1 MKETSCAII
10 GSPPL
15 SFPWGYDEDDEG
27 CVALKLLLLSEVF
40 RLYKQGNSRFIVPL
54 DSGIGLYA
62 AEAVNVL
69 RESHADMELICYIP
83 HEEQAVKWTP
93 QLRDRYY
100 AVLAKCTETN
110 LVSTGKTSTC
120 GLDTILDAID
130 QAGTVLAVCSAEEN
144 GDINLSVAL
153 RYAEK
158 IGRGIIRIM
167 PQRLI

>member
-27 CVALKLLLLSEVF
+27 CVALKLLLINEVF
-40 RLYKQGNSRFIVPL
+40 RLYKQGISRLVVPL

-69 RESHADMELICYIP
+69 RDSHADMELICYIP

-93 QLRDRYY
+93 YLRDRYY
-100 AVLAKCTETN
+100 AVLAKCTETK
-110 LVSTGKTSTC
+110 LVSTGKTPTC
-120 GLDTILDAID
+120 ELDAMLDAID
-130 QAGTVLAVCSAEEN
+130 QAGTVLAVCNAEEVQ
-144 GDINLSVAL
+144 DINLAAAL
-153 RYAEK
+153 QYAERT
-158 IGRGIIRIM
+158 GREVIRILS
-167 PQRLI
+167 PEIY

>member
-27 CVALKLLLLSEVF
+27 CVALKLLLINKIF
-40 RLYKQGNSRFIVPL
+40 RLYKQGISRFIVPL
-54 DSGIGLYA
+54 DSGVGLYA

-69 RESHADMELICYIP
+69 RESHADMELLCYIP

-100 AVLAKCTETN
+100 AVLVKCTETN
-110 LVSTGKTSTC
+110 LVSTGKTPTRK
-120 GLDTILDAID
+120 LDAMLDAID
-130 QAGTVLAVCSAEEN
+130 QANTVLAVCSAEEN

-158 IGRGIIRIM
+158 IGRGIVRIS
-167 PQRLI
+167 PPSL

>member
-15 SFPWGYDEDDEG
+15 SFPWGYDENDEG
-27 CVALKLLLLSEVF
+27 CVALKLLLLNKIF
-40 RLYKQGNSRFIVPL
+40 RLYKQGVKQFIVSL

-69 RESHADMELICYIP
+69 RDSHADMELICYIP

-100 AVLAKCTETN
+100 AVLAKCTETE
-110 LVSTGKTSTC
+110 LTSAVKTPTC
-120 GLDTILDAID
+120 ELDAILDAID

-158 IGRGIIRIM
+158 IGRGIVYIGKSRYF
-167 PQRLI
+167 